1 MITAKAIE
9 YMLID
14 AVLAAE
20 PYMKIAEQIE
30 DPKRYIYLTDDI
42 KLRIQATTEPVRIS
56 HRCLSS
62 YSRPTLGAP
71 EGTRHISPD

>member
-42 KLRIQATTEPVRIS
+42 KLRIQATTEPVCILS
-56 HRCLSS
+56 WCLTP
-62 YSRPTLGAP
+62 YSCPTLGAP
-71 EGTRHISPD
+71 KGTRYISPH